1 MWAVNFGTLAMLG
14 IILYSPLNA
23 FLKLA
28 PLSVP
33 MLLKAVGIAAVA
45 VFWYE
50 LVKLV
55 KKLLRR

>member
-1 MWAVNFGTLAMLG
+1 
-14 IILYSPLNA
+14 
-23 FLKLA
+23 
-28 PLSVP
+28 